1 MKKKT
6 VSLLL
11 VAAMAVGMLAGCGG
25 GKSSISQ
32 DGSSDTADGSEKV
45 EMADAKDVDGLHPAV
60 YHVKMADFLKEY
72 LDSGLN
78 VRVWTVNEKEDME
91 WLIRAGVTAII
102 TNYPDKAVQIKEKV
116 EA

>member
-32 DGSSDTADGSEKV
+32 DGSSDAAEG
-45 EMADAKDVDGLHPAV
+45 
-60 YHVKMADFLKEY
+60 
-72 LDSGLN
+72 
-78 VRVWTVNEKEDME
+78 NEKAEIPSSE
-91 WLIRAGVTAII
+91 IGLLSQVALQWKYGHKKKQTSSKR
-102 TNYPDKAVQIKEKV
+102 
-116 EA
+116 

>member
-32 DGSSDTADGSEKV
+32 DGSSDAEKA
-45 EMADAKDVDGLHPAV
+45 MK
-60 YHVKMADFLKEY
+60 KQKWQMQ
-72 LDSGLN
+72 
-78 VRVWTVNEKEDME
+78 RM
-91 WLIRAGVTAII
+91 
-102 TNYPDKAVQIKEKV
+102 
-116 EA
+116 